1 MLPAQPLK
9 RCVAIALPWNF
20 EVLTQRKNFFMFPA
34 QPLKYDG
41 ATRLLD
47 AKQNL
52 EGVKDTC
59 PRRDVVGPADAR
71 NIGVRLLC

>member
-1 MLPAQPLK
+1 MRPLSLA
-9 RCVAIALPWNF
+9 REFP
-20 EVLTQRKNFFMFPA
+20 VLTQRKNCFMLPA

-52 EGVKDTC
+52 EGVKYAY
-59 PRRDVVGPADAR
+59 PRRDLVGLADAR
-71 NIGVRLLC
+71 DIGVRQLRQAFQA